1 MIDNYPYKE
10 YPKKLLQYFIERH
23 PHFKDKK
30 ITKNKSKEE
39 LLEIIMV
46 NDISLVWDRKAYELS
61 TTKHIEQLFKNL
73 SSKSKD
79 EKISKMKTKQDKNK
93 IIDVLLNYNAKQEE
107 MMNNIQNCLRKQ
119 ENIDISVDEI
129 IQML

>member
-1 MIDNYPYKE
+1 
-10 YPKKLLQYFIERH
+10 
-23 PHFKDKK
+23 
-30 ITKNKSKEE
+30 
-39 LLEIIMV
+39 MV

-79 EKISKMKTKQDKNK
+79 EKISKMKIKQDKNK